1 LWQISGWHDLI
12 NNRARNGK
20 TEFCMKPHKQMI
32 EHDLVAVL
40 APVVA
45 VLLALILGGGILLA
59 LGKNPIEAYGSMLNG
74 AFGDASRLYNT
85 ITRAIPLLLVAV
97 GICIAFRGGVINI
110 GAEGQLL
117 IGAITVTA
125 FSVAIGENLPSIIF
139 IPLALIVGFCAG
151 AAWGAIPGYL
161 KARFSVN
168 EILSTVMMNQ
178 IAIQLVLFLLTGP
191 LIDPK
196 EIELGT
202 RIPQSARLPD
212 AVALLRLVPPS
223 RLHAGLFIALI
234 AAVVVYLLL
243 WRTPLGY
250 RVRAVGQ
257 NKDAS
262 RYAGIPVSLYIVLAL
277 TLSGG
282 LAGLAGTVEVTGVT
296 RRMVEGFAVGYGFS
310 GIVVALFGRL
320 HPIGAIPSAFFFGAL
335 LTGAEQMQRTIQVP
349 SATMIALQGLV
360 VIFVVSS
367 DVWVRR
373 RAARRAAM
381 AVREPATVEF
391 SMAASEAK

>member
-1 LWQISGWHDLI
+1 MKLRKDLI
-12 NNRARNGK
+12 ERD
-20 TEFCMKPHKQMI
+20 PVSI
-32 EHDLVAVL
+32 L
-40 APVVA
+40 APVLAVA
-45 VLLALILGGGILLA
+45 LALVVGAGVLLA
-59 LGKNPIEAYGSMLNG
+59 LGKNPIEAYGAMLNG
-74 AFGDASRLYNT
+74 AFGDTGRLFNT

-110 GAEGQLL
+110 GAEGQLF
-117 IGAITVTA
+117 IGAISVTA
-125 FSVAIGENLPSIIF
+125 FSVAVGENLPPLIF
-139 IPLALIVGFCAG
+139 IPLALLIGFLAG
-151 AAWGAIPGYL
+151 ALWGAIPGYL
-161 KARFSVN
+161 KAYFDVN

-178 IAIQLVLFLLTGP
+178 IAIQLVLFLLSGP
-191 LIDPK
+191 MIDPR

-202 RIPQSARLPD
+202 RIPQSARLPE
-212 AVALLRLVPPS
+212 AVALLRLAPPS
-223 RLHAGLFIALI
+223 RIHAGLFVALI

-262 RYAGIPVSLYIVLAL
+262 RYAGINVPLYTVLAL
-277 TLSGG
+277 ALSGG
-282 LAGLAGTVEVTGVT
+282 LAGLAGGVELTGVT

-320 HPIGAIPSAFFFGAL
+320 HPLGAIPSAFFFGAL

-367 DVWVRR
+367 DIWVRR
-373 RAARRAAM
+373 RASKRAAR
-381 AVREPATVEF
+381 AVSQPAPIEMSMEPIP
-391 SMAASEAK
+391 SEVK

>member
-1 LWQISGWHDLI
+1 MKRSH
-12 NNRARNGK
+12 NRVDPIA
-20 TEFCMKPHKQMI
+20 I
-32 EHDLVAVL
+32 L
-40 APVVA
+40 APIIA
-45 VLLALILGGGILLA
+45 VILALMIGALVLLA

-74 AFGDASRLYNT
+74 AFGNLEDWSEGNFNRLYNT

-110 GAEGQLL
+110 GAEGQLFMGAVAVTAVSVGINDALPAL
-117 IGAITVTA
+117 IHVPLLLVAGFGAGAI
-125 FSVAIGENLPSIIF
+125 
-139 IPLALIVGFCAG
+139 
-151 AAWGAIPGYL
+151 WGTIPGYL

-178 IAIQLVLFLLTGP
+178 IAIQLLLYLLSGP
-191 LIDPK
+191 LIDPR

-202 RIPQSARLPD
+202 RIPQSARLPE
-212 AVALLRLVPPS
+212 VAWLGRLVPPT
-223 RLHAGLFIALI
+223 RLHSGLFIAII
-234 AAVVVYLLL
+234 AAFVVYLLL

-250 RVRAVGQ
+250 RVRAVGL

-262 RYAGIPVSLYIVLAL
+262 KYAGISVPLYITLSL

-282 LAGLAGTVEVTGVT
+282 LAGLAGMVEVTGVT
-296 RRMVEGFAVGYGFS
+296 HRMVEGFAVGYGFS

-320 HPIGAIPSAFFFGAL
+320 HPLGAIPSAFFFGAL

-373 RAARRAAM
+373 RAARRASQ
-381 AVREPATVEF
+381 AVGESVAIENELMPATT
-391 SMAASEAK
+391 EAG

>member
-1 LWQISGWHDLI
+1 MKLRKDLI
-12 NNRARNGK
+12 ERD
-20 TEFCMKPHKQMI
+20 PVSI
-32 EHDLVAVL
+32 L
-40 APVVA
+40 APVLAVA
-45 VLLALILGGGILLA
+45 LALVVGAGILLA
-59 LGKNPIEAYGSMLNG
+59 LGKNPIEAYGAMLNG
-74 AFGDASRLYNT
+74 AFGDTGRLFNT

-110 GAEGQLL
+110 GAEGQLF
-117 IGAITVTA
+117 IGAISVTA
-125 FSVAIGENLPSIIF
+125 FSVAVGENLPPLIF
-139 IPLALIVGFCAG
+139 IPLALLIGFLAG
-151 AAWGAIPGYL
+151 ALWGAIPGYL
-161 KARFSVN
+161 KAYFDVN

-178 IAIQLVLFLLTGP
+178 IAIQLVLFLLSGP
-191 LIDPK
+191 MIDPR

-202 RIPQSARLPD
+202 RIPQSARLPE
-212 AVALLRLVPPS
+212 AVALLRLAPPS
-223 RLHAGLFIALI
+223 RIHAGLFVALI

-262 RYAGIPVSLYIVLAL
+262 RYAGINVPLYTVLAL
-277 TLSGG
+277 ALSGG
-282 LAGLAGTVEVTGVT
+282 LAGLAGGVELTGVT

-320 HPIGAIPSAFFFGAL
+320 HPLGAIPSAFFFGAL

-367 DVWVRR
+367 DIWVRR
-373 RAARRAAM
+373 RASKRAAR
-381 AVREPATVEF
+381 AVSQPAPIEMSMEPIP
-391 SMAASEAK
+391 SEVK

>member
-1 LWQISGWHDLI
+1 MKLRKTWFDHD
-12 NNRARNGK
+12 
-20 TEFCMKPHKQMI
+20 P
-32 EHDLVAVL
+32 VALL
-40 APVVA
+40 APISAVV
-45 VLLALILGGGILLA
+45 LALILGGGILLA
-59 LGKNPIEAYGSMLNG
+59 LGKDPFAAYGSMIYG
-74 AFGDASRLYNT
+74 AFGDPNRLYNT

-110 GAEGQLL
+110 GAEGQLF
-117 IGAITVTA
+117 IGAISVTA
-125 FSVAIGENLPSIIF
+125 FSVAIGESLPSLIF
-139 IPLALIVGFCAG
+139 VPLAMLIGFGAG
-151 AAWGAIPGYL
+151 ALWGTIPGYL
-161 KARFSVN
+161 KARFAVN

-178 IAIQLVLFLLTGP
+178 IAVQLLLFLLSGP

-202 RIPQSARLPD
+202 RIPQSARLPE
-212 AVALLRLVPPS
+212 AVALIRLFPPS
-223 RLHAGLFIALI
+223 RLHAGLFIAL
-234 AAVVVYLLL
+234 AAAIVVYLLL

-257 NKDAS
+257 NKEAA
-262 RYAGIPVSLYIVLAL
+262 RYAGIAVPLYMVLSLA
-277 TLSGG
+277 LSGG
-282 LAGLAGTVEVTGVT
+282 LAGLAGAVEVTGVT

-320 HPIGAIPSAFFFGAL
+320 HPLGAIPSAFFFGAL

-373 RAARRAAM
+373 RAARRATQS
-381 AVREPATVEF
+381 VQEPPAPEMLIEPVATEV
-391 SMAASEAK
+391 K

>member
-1 LWQISGWHDLI
+1 
-12 NNRARNGK
+12 
-20 TEFCMKPHKQMI
+20 MKRSQNQVDPI
-32 EHDLVAVL
+32 AIL
-40 APVVA
+40 APVIA
-45 VLLALILGGGILLA
+45 VILALLIGAMVLMA

-74 AFGDASRLYNT
+74 AFGSFENWREGNFSRLYNT

-110 GAEGQLL
+110 GAEGQLFM
-117 IGAITVTA
+117 GAVAVTA
-125 FSVAIGENLPSIIF
+125 VSVGIGDGLPALLHV
-139 IPLALIVGFCAG
+139 PLVLLVGFSAG
-151 AAWGAIPGYL
+151 AVWGAIPGYL

-178 IAIQLVLFLLTGP
+178 IAIQLLLFLLSGP
-191 LIDPK
+191 LIDPR

-202 RIPQSARLPD
+202 RIPQSARLPQ
-212 AVALLRLVPPS
+212 AVWLGRLVPPA
-223 RLHAGLFIALI
+223 RLHTGLFIAII
-234 AAVVVYLLL
+234 AAIVVYLLL

-250 RVRAVGQ
+250 RVRAVGL

-262 RYAGIPVSLYIVLAL
+262 KYAGISVPLYVTLAL

-282 LAGLAGTVEVTGVT
+282 LAGLAGMVEVTGVT
-296 RRMVEGFAVGYGFS
+296 HRMVEGFAVGYGFS

-320 HPIGAIPSAFFFGAL
+320 HPLGAIPSAFFFGAL

-373 RAARRAAM
+373 RAARRASQ
-381 AVREPATVEF
+381 AVGAAVTVDNDLLPAATKVG
-391 SMAASEAK
+391 

>member
-1 LWQISGWHDLI
+1 
-12 NNRARNGK
+12 
-20 TEFCMKPHKQMI
+20 M
-32 EHDLVAVL
+32 
-40 APVVA
+40 
-45 VLLALILGGGILLA
+45 
-59 LGKNPIEAYGSMLNG
+59 
-74 AFGDASRLYNT
+74 
-85 ITRAIPLLLVAV
+85 LLLVAV

-110 GAEGQLL
+110 GAEGQLF
-117 IGAITVTA
+117 IGAISVTA
-125 FSVAIGENLPSIIF
+125 FSVAVGENLPPLIF
-139 IPLALIVGFCAG
+139 IPLALLIGFLAG
-151 AAWGAIPGYL
+151 ALWGAIPGYL
-161 KARFSVN
+161 KAYFDVN

-178 IAIQLVLFLLTGP
+178 IAIQLVLFLLSGP
-191 LIDPK
+191 MIDPR

-202 RIPQSARLPD
+202 RIPQSARLPE
-212 AVALLRLVPPS
+212 AVALLRLAPPS
-223 RLHAGLFIALI
+223 RIHAGLFVALI

-262 RYAGIPVSLYIVLAL
+262 RYAGINVPLYTVLAL
-277 TLSGG
+277 ALSGG
-282 LAGLAGTVEVTGVT
+282 LAGLAGGVELTGVT

-320 HPIGAIPSAFFFGAL
+320 HPLGAIPSAFFFGAL

-367 DVWVRR
+367 DIWVRR
-373 RAARRAAM
+373 RASKRAAR
-381 AVREPATVEF
+381 AVSQPAPIEMSMEPIP
-391 SMAASEAK
+391 SEVK